1 VSKYIYKILKRSI
14 LLFALMLSITA
25 FGQNSMRVVSLA
37 PSLTNMLTLLEVP
50 QNIVGCTS
58 YCDVP
63 KGFSPRV
70 VATAVSVSI
79 EEVFALRPDLV
90 ITSSLTQ
97 PGVIEK
103 LKSLGLNVMVFHSPV
118 SYQGINDQFRQIAK
132 LVNRT
137 DFAEKV
143 IAEQNRRVEKLKAK
157 LRPDYNPRVF
167 FQLGSK
173 PLFTVIPGT
182 FMDDFITMAGG
193 SNIAYGLKGGTISRE
208 TVLARNPD
216 VIIIVTMGVA
226 ADEEVAGWKRFGQI
240 SAVQNNK
247 IMIVDAEK
255 AASPNPVF
263 FVDVL
268 EEIIEFISQ

>member
-1 VSKYIYKILKRSI
+1 
-14 LLFALMLSITA
+14 MLSLTA

-58 YCDVP
+58 YCKVP
-63 KGFSPRV
+63 GDHNPTI
-70 VATAVSVSI
+70 VATAVNVSI
-79 EEVFALRPDLV
+79 ESVFSLRPDLV
-90 ITSSLTQ
+90 MASSLTQ

-103 LKSLGLNVMVFHSPV
+103 LEGLGLNVMVFHSPV
-118 SYQGINDQFRQIAK
+118 SYQGINDQFLEIAR

-137 DFAEKV
+137 SFAQKV
-143 IAEQNRRVEKLKAK
+143 ISEQNRRVEKIMAK
-157 LRPDYNPRVF
+157 VRPDYNPRIF
-167 FQLGSK
+167 FQLGAN

-193 SNIAYGLKGGTISRE
+193 TNIAYGLRGGTISRE

-226 ADEEVAGWKRFGQI
+226 ADEEVAGWRRFGQL
-240 SAVQNNK
+240 SAVKNNK
-247 IMIVDAEK
+247 ILIVDAEK

-268 EEIIEFISQ
+268 EEIIEFINK